1 MNAVRMIHSISQY
14 YNSSERMTSLF
25 LKITNQ
31 MINTCKK
38 YIKEGYA
45 KLWDIPRQDLLDRI
59 NESKRLFQEY
69 QKNFHK
75 TREKLKSMENERQWD
90 FSENYIFG
98 KFEAFCKRLD
108 KVADVI
114 TIIESLSSLNTVKIE
129 GLDAIIVKYKTIVE
143 TIKKKSYDILD
154 HRKPDVKLL

>member
-38 YIKEGYA
+38 YIKEGYG
-45 KLWDIPRQDLLDRI
+45 KLWDIPRNELLDKI
-59 NESKRLFQEY
+59 NESKKLYQEY
-69 QKNFHK
+69 QNSFQK

-90 FSENYIFG
+90 FRYI
-98 KFEAFCKRLD
+98 
-108 KVADVI
+108 
-114 TIIESLSSLNTVKIE
+114 LNGIF
-129 GLDAIIVKYKTIVE
+129 KY
-143 TIKKKSYDILD
+143 
-154 HRKPDVKLL
+154 

>member
-38 YIKEGYA
+38 YIKEGYGMTLRINKNKTINISYNSCLVLTG
-45 KLWDIPRQDLLDRI
+45 KLWDIPRNDLLERI
-59 NESKRLFQEY
+59 SESKKLFQEY

-75 TREKLKSMENERQWD
+75 TRDKLKSMENERQWD
-90 FSENYIFG
+90 F
-98 KFEAFCKRLD
+98 RL
-108 KVADVI
+108 VFYFRNVFYY
-114 TIIESLSSLNTVKIE
+114 LN
-129 GLDAIIVKYKTIVE
+129 
-143 TIKKKSYDILD
+143 
-154 HRKPDVKLL
+154 